1 MELRKILIILIVILF
16 SSHVKAELVK
26 PNTKLDP
33 YDVVKIQLEALKN
46 NDSQDK
52 GIRQTWLFA
61 HPDNKKVTGPFDR
74 FRIMIYT
81 YKKCRTE
88 EKFGNVETSIKRI
101 EDGACIPID
110 ENNRDYQAYLAW
122 VAEGNTPAEAD

>member
-1 MELRKILIILIVILF
+1 
-16 SSHVKAELVK
+16 
-26 PNTKLDP
+26 
-33 YDVVKIQLEALKN
+33 
-46 NDSQDK
+46 
-52 GIRQTWLFA
+52 
-61 HPDNKKVTGPFDR
+61 
-74 FRIMIYT
+74 MIYT
-81 YKKCRTE
+81 YKKCPTE